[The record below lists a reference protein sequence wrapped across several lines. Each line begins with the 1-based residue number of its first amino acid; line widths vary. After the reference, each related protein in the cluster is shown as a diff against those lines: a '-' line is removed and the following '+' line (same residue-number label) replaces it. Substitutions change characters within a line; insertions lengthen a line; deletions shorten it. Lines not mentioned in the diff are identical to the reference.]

1 MAASGRNDHIV
12 TDSNIVSNDEW
23 RDFRKALKPHWD
35 ICPVVF
41 VILGEYLQ
49 ISANHHIVSNRYP
62 FRNTCI
68 VANSGKISNYKIRGD
83 QDVFPQL
90 TALPT

>member
-1 MAASGRNDHIV
+1 MAASGRNNHIV
-12 TDSNIVSNDEW
+12 TDPN
-23 RDFRKALKPHWD
+23 
-35 ICPVVF
+35 
-41 VILGEYLQ
+41 
-49 ISANHHIVSNRYP
+49 IVSNRYP

-90 TALPT
+90 TASPT